1 MKTQIITALKFLV
14 VLTFLTGIIYPL
26 VMTGTAQIIYHSKAN
41 GSLITNDGKVIGSD
55 LIGQNFDSI
64 IYFWSRPSVIGYNPV
79 PSGASNYG
87 PTSDT
92 LRKLATS
99 RLELFALANSVTDK
113 PAIPKE
119 MIYASGSG
127 LDPHISQEAALLQV
141 DRISDARHLSSAQ
154 KEKLIEKIKELTE
167 APQFLILGQERVNVM
182 KLNIELNEITKNN

>member
-1 MKTQIITALKFLV
+1 MKTQILTALKFLI
-14 VLTFLTGIIYPL
+14 VLTILTGIIYPL

-41 GSLITNDGKVIGSD
+41 GSLITNDGKVIGSE
-55 LIGQNFDSI
+55 LIGQNFDST

-87 PTSDT
+87 PASDT

-99 RLELFALANSVTDK
+99 RLDMFALANSVAHK

-141 DRISDARHLSSAQ
+141 DRVSDARHLSTTQ
-154 KEKLIEKIKELTE
+154 KENLIEKIKELTDT
-167 APQFLILGQERVNVM
+167 PQFLILGQERVNVL
-182 KLNIELNEITKNN
+182 KLNIELNEIAKNN